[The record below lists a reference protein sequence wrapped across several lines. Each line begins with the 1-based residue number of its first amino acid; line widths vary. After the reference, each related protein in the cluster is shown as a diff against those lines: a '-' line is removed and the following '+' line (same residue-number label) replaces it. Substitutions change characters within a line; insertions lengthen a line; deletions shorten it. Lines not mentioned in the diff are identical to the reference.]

1 MGVEDDDGNRDEYF
15 APSLK
20 TWSFY
25 TFFVCVCVFRVFVGS
40 LLCAGYRCRAKIE
53 AIEAVKKTRIYNWE
67 A

>member
-25 TFFVCVCVFRVFVGS
+25 TFFFVCFEC
-40 LLCAGYRCRAKIE
+40 LLDRYFAFGVVVVLK
-53 AIEAVKKTRIYNWE
+53 
-67 A
+67 

>member
-25 TFFVCVCVFRVFVGS
+25 TFFVCVCVCFECLLDRYFVLGIVVV
-40 LLCAGYRCRAKIE
+40 LK
-53 AIEAVKKTRIYNWE
+53 
-67 A
+67 